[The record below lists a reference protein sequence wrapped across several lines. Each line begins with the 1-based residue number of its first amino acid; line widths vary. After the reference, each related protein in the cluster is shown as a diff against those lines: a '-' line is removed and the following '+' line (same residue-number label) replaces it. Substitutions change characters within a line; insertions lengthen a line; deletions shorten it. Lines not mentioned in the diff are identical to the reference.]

1 MRLQTAAFLQDEEMV
16 SDPEQLLEQVLASHD
31 VRIENGQYFNI

>member
-1 MRLQTAAFLQDEEMV
+1 MI

-31 VRIENGQYFNI
+31 VRIENGQHSFANLNVLKNP